1 MLPDCRPMP
10 VQADDVTDPAAV
22 PAALGDHRAR
32 LLAAMAVSVRRRTF
46 AQTTVADVVREAK
59 VSRRTFYEHFGS
71 LADCF
76 VALLESHAA
85 RNIERIAESVALG
98 GTADERLD
106 RAVGAYFDTLT
117 ADPLLMRAF
126 VRELHLAGDAGRR
139 LLSDLDRR
147 AGVMIAGQVEELRR
161 VAPDLGLASV
171 PAPMAS
177 MIAAG
182 IVQMALHALDEDRP
196 LDDVRRTAVE
206 LLRRAVRADQ

>member
-1 MLPDCRPMP
+1 MP
-10 VQADDVTDPAAV
+10 ARTDAATDPAVV

-32 LLAAMAVSVRRRTF
+32 LLAGMAASVRERGF
-46 AQTTVADVVREAK
+46 AQTTVADVVRAAK
-59 VSRRTFYEHFGS
+59 VSRRTFYEHFTS

-85 RNIERIAESVALG
+85 RNIERIAASVGLG

-117 ADPLLMRAF
+117 EDPRLMRAF

-139 LLSDLDRR
+139 LLSDLDDR
-147 AGVMIAGQVEELRR
+147 AGVMIAEQVEELRR
-161 VAPDLGLASV
+161 AEPALGLASV

-177 MIAAG
+177 MIASG
-182 IVQMALHALDEDRP
+182 IVQMALHAFDEGRP
-196 LDDVRRTAVE
+196 LDDVRTTAVD